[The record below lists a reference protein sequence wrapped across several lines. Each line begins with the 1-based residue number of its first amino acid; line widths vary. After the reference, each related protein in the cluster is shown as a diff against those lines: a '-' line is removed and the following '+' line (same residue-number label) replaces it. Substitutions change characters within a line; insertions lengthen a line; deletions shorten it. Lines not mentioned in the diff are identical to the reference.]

1 MLFPWKE
8 GTPVLFHCFFS
19 LQNRSCLFRFFFLR
33 VFEASEGQR
42 EAGVEHETRPTGD
55 NFLRAFPCRVCLA
68 LPARFTLASACLKT
82 RNVSPVSCT
91 TNMEADLN
99 RHVDYCSV
107 DFHCRVIFT
116 CVRVHNLRANKIV
129 AMFERLRVNV
139 NVDPRIAFTF
149 TYDH

>member
-1 MLFPWKE
+1 MFS
-8 GTPVLFHCFFS
+8 FF
-19 LQNRSCLFRFFFLR
+19 R
-33 VFEASEGQR
+33 VFEAREGQR

-55 NFLRAFPCRVCLA
+55 NFLRPFPRRVCLA

-82 RNVSPVSCT
+82 RNVSPVSCA

-99 RHVDYCSV
+99 RHVDYCWV

-116 CVRVHNLRANKIV
+116 CVRVYNLRVNKIE

-139 NVDPRIAFTF
+139 NVDYRIAFTF
-149 TYDH
+149 TRDLLYKASFLFTQVTSPRAST